1 MKLFFYKNV
10 KGATKLVAIFS
21 FVMMILFSSCGKSHQ
36 CIGTWE
42 GSVGNSQFIKL
53 EVNSNGEY
61 SLKIIQKRE
70 RYDACYNGQWK
81 KISDNIIALNSDA
94 YRRDPNENRRA
105 GDPQVTIVNV
115 NTTFYL
121 QTDGAFSQSES
132 GLTYTDGKP
141 SSIKDPICYLYKTSK
156 EE

>member
-1 MKLFFYKNV
+1 MKLFFIKNV
-10 KGATKLVAIFS
+10 KIATKFVAVFS
-21 FVMMILFSSCGKSHQ
+21 FVMLMLFSSCGKSHQ

-61 SLKIIQKRE
+61 SLNIIQKRQ
-70 RYDACYNGQWK
+70 RYDANYNGKWE
-81 KISDNIIALNSDA
+81 KISDNLIALHSDS
-94 YRRDPNENRRA
+94 YLQSPNENRLA

-132 GLTYTDGKP
+132 GLIYTDGKP

-156 EE
+156 EK